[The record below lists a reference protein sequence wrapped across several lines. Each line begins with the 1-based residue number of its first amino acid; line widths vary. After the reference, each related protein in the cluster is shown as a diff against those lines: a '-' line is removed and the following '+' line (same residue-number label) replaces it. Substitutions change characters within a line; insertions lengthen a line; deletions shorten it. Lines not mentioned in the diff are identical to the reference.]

1 MKPLLLL
8 AAVSLIPL
16 GACTQAKAP
25 RATLDCPATQG
36 DLRRTAQAADGKSCT
51 YVAANGLEVDLRLV
65 PVSGSAF
72 ATLDQLETQL
82 TAQAEAAAEASAK
95 TMAAAQTQAA
105 PGSADEA
112 RRVASQAAQDAAGV
126 EVAAKETSDSED
138 GVDVHMEDGKVVV
151 AEGGSTTRVNL
162 PGIHIVADEEDDS
175 ASVRIG
181 PLHVDAQ
188 GEEAI
193 IHIRRE
199 VRLKGEALS
208 RHKRGVR
215 ATFISHGEGLPNGA
229 RVVGYEAGGPKT
241 GPLTV
246 AVIRANDE
254 VHDGDDVYRDVK
266 RLVRK
271 NGGV

>member
-8 AAVSLIPL
+8 AAVSVIPL
-16 GACTQAKAP
+16 AACTQAKAP
-25 RATLDCPATQG
+25 RASLDCPASQG
-36 DLRRTAQAADGKSCT
+36 ELTRTAQAADGKSCT
-51 YVAANGLEVDLRLV
+51 YVSADGAEVMLRLV
-65 PVSGSAF
+65 PVKGSPY
-72 ATLDQLETQL
+72 ATLDEIENTLL
-82 TAQAEAAAEASAK
+82 AQAETPADDSAKAVAAADTKAS
-95 TMAAAQTQAA
+95 
-105 PGSADEA
+105 PGSAEEA
-112 RRVASQAAQDAAGV
+112 RRIAEQAASDAGGVASSQRA
-126 EVAAKETSDSED
+126 SSSED

-181 PLHVDAQ
+181 PLHVDAN
-188 GEEAI
+188 GDEAI
-193 IHIRRE
+193 IRVRRD

-208 RHKRGVR
+208 RQKRGIR
-215 ATFISHGEGLPNGA
+215 ATFITEGKALADGA
-229 RVVGYEAGGPKT
+229 HFVGYEAGGPKT

-246 AVIRANDE
+246 AVVRAKE
-254 VHDGDDVYRDVK
+254 EIHDGDNVYRDVK

>member
-8 AAVSLIPL
+8 AAVSMIPL
-16 GACTQAKAP
+16 AACTQAKAP

-36 DLRRTAQAADGKSCT
+36 DLTRTAKAADGKSCT
-51 YVAANGLEVDLRLV
+51 YVAKNGLEVDLRLV
-65 PVSGSAF
+65 PVTGSAY
-72 ATLDQLETQL
+72 AALDQIENGLL
-82 TAQAEAAAEASAK
+82 AQAEIADAK
-95 TMAAAQTQAA
+95 TLPAADTKAA

-112 RRVASQAAQDAAGV
+112 QRIAQQAAADAGGVASADRSGA
-126 EVAAKETSDSED
+126 SDE
-138 GVDVHMEDGKVVV
+138 GVDVHVKDDKVVV
-151 AEGGSTTRVNL
+151 AEGGGTTRVNL

-181 PLHVDAQ
+181 PLHLDAD
-188 GEEAI
+188 GENAV
-193 IHIRRE
+193 IHIRRD

-208 RHKRGVR
+208 RHKRGIR
-215 ATFISHGEGLPNGA
+215 ATFISHAEGPQGD

-246 AVIRANDE
+246 AIMRSKSD
-254 VHDGDDVYRDVK
+254 VHDGDDVYGDIK